1 MPNET
6 LPKVDLSDP
15 DACRRE
21 FARSAACEMSQI
33 LDVLDEQQRAE
44 EQISPSLWR
53 GMYLRL
59 DTLVSVTIS
68 AMSDYESKLEDM
80 ADALYGPGRWNAE
93 AGHV

>member
-1 MPNET
+1 MANET

-33 LDVLDEQQRAE
+33 IDVLDEQQRAE
-44 EQISPSLWR
+44 GQIPDSLWR
-53 GMYLRL
+53 GLYLRL

-68 AMSDYESKLEDM
+68 AMSDDERKLEVM
-80 ADALYGPGRWNAE
+80 ADELYGPGRWEAE
-93 AGHV
+93 AEHV